1 MSESN
6 GLQHIRIVMCQTTH
20 PGNIGAAARAMKTMG
35 LSHLVLVQPKYF
47 PDDQASALA
56 SGADDILEQAEVVSS
71 LAQALQGTTYA
82 VAMTVRSRELSHE
95 QINIKELAQ
104 RLPQEVK
111 EGKVALVFGTEMS
124 GLSNAECDLCQVLCT
139 IPTEQHF
146 GSLNVAAAIQIAC
159 YEARMALFDQQIVS
173 TDKPTLAR
181 HDEVEYFYAH
191 LEKVLLHTGFLD
203 PSNPGRLTTR
213 LRRLFARARLE
224 HEEVNILR
232 GMLNALVP
240 DVKMLGSERH
250 RSQNKSD

>member
-1 MSESN
+1 MFDR
-6 GLQHIRIVMCQTTH
+6 IRIVLCETTH

-35 LSHLVLVQPKYF
+35 LSKLVLVQPKFF
-47 PDDQASALA
+47 PDEQASAMA
-56 SGADDILEQAEVVSS
+56 SGADDILDQAEVVSS
-71 LAQALQGTTYA
+71 LTQALQGTTYA

-95 QINIKELAQ
+95 QITIKELAQ

-111 EGKVALVFGTEMS
+111 EGDVALVFGTEMS

-139 IPTEQHF
+139 IPTDQNF

-159 YEARMALFDQQIVS
+159 YEARMALAGQAIVS
-173 TDKPTLAR
+173 SDKPTLAS
-181 HDEVEYFYAH
+181 HDEVEYFFAH
-191 LEKVLLHTGFLD
+191 LEKVLLHTGFLN
-203 PSNPGRLTTR
+203 PENPGRLTTR

-240 DVKMLGSERH
+240 DIKMLGSERQ
-250 RSQNKSD
+250 RSQDKSD